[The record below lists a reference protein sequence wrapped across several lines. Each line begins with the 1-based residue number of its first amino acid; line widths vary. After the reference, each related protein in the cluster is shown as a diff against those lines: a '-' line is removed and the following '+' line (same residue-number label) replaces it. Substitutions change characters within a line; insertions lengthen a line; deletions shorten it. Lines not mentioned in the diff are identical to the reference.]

1 MAMARRIYTAE
12 MLAWLRD
19 YAKGRWLEE
28 ITDGFNEH
36 FGTDLEPKNMRAL
49 LRNHRITSGVKLT
62 RWKEKIHR
70 ITTPEQDELVRQR
83 YHESGKGSFKEVQ
96 EFLKTLGVSM
106 TLAQVK
112 GYLSRKHIRLGV
124 YGYFKPGSTPANKGK
139 RMPAEV
145 YSKCRPTMLKKG
157 NVPVNHKPVGSER
170 VDIYGYIL
178 VKTAEPKTWRQKQR
192 IVWERETGEKLKS
205 SDYVMFLDGNKLN
218 CDIGNL
224 AKVTRSQMA
233 RINQNHLRFDNAE
246 LTKVGITLA
255 KLLEAKH
262 KKSR

>member
-12 MLAWLRD
+12 MLVWLRD

-49 LRNHRITSGVKLT
+49 LRNHRITSGVKMT
-62 RWKEKIHR
+62 HR

-112 GYLSRKHIRLGV
+112 GYLSRKHI
-124 YGYFKPGSTPANKGK
+124 
-139 RMPAEV
+139 
-145 YSKCRPTMLKKG
+145 
-157 NVPVNHKPVGSER
+157 
-170 VDIYGYIL
+170 
-178 VKTAEPKTWRQKQR
+178 
-192 IVWERETGEKLKS
+192 
-205 SDYVMFLDGNKLN
+205 
-218 CDIGNL
+218 
-224 AKVTRSQMA
+224 
-233 RINQNHLRFDNAE
+233 
-246 LTKVGITLA
+246 
-255 KLLEAKH
+255 
-262 KKSR
+262 

>member
-12 MLAWLRD
+12 MLVWLRD

-139 RMPAEV
+139 RMPAE
-145 YSKCRPTMLKKG
+145 L
-157 NVPVNHKPVGSER
+157 
-170 VDIYGYIL
+170 
-178 VKTAEPKTWRQKQR
+178 
-192 IVWERETGEKLKS
+192 RETALGGCAATPAGCGLCS
-205 SDYVMFLDGNKLN
+205 G
-218 CDIGNL
+218 C
-224 AKVTRSQMA
+224 Q
-233 RINQNHLRFDNAE
+233 
-246 LTKVGITLA
+246 
-255 KLLEAKH
+255 
-262 KKSR
+262 

>member
-1 MAMARRIYTAE
+1 MARRTYSAE

-28 ITDGFNEH
+28 ITDGFNQH
-36 FGTDLEPKNMRAL
+36 FNTDLELKTMRAL
-49 LRNHRITSGVKLT
+49 MQNHRITSGAKLT
-62 RWKEKIHR
+62 RWKEKIRR

-96 EFLKTLGVSM
+96 AYLKTLGVSM
-106 TLAQVK
+106 TLEQVK
-112 GYLSRKHIRLGV
+112 AYLSRKHIKLGV
-124 YGYFKPGSTPANKGK
+124 YGWLKKGSTPANKGK
-139 RMPAEV
+139 RMPTEV
-145 YSKCRPTMLKKG
+145 YFKCRPTMFQKG
-157 NVPVNHKPVGSER
+157 NIPANHRPVGSER
-170 VDIYGYIL
+170 IDIYGYIL

-192 IVWERETGEKLKS
+192 IVWERETGEKLKRNE
-205 SDYVMFLDGNKLN
+205 YIMFLDGNKLN
-218 CDIGNL
+218 CDISNL
-224 AKVTRSQMA
+224 AKVTQSQMV
-233 RINQNHLRFDNAE
+233 RINQNHLRYDNPE